1 MAAQAFAA
9 DWQLAVPGWRYEF
22 PRDYFIH
29 PDFKTEWWYFTGHL
43 TDENGNRYGY
53 ELTFFRQG
61 LRAPSTRNG
70 ETSRFLVNDLK
81 FAHFA
86 VTDLSTGQF
95 HFQQKLNRGAFNEAG
110 FAAFRAPSAGIRTP
124 DPVAPSAG
132 GDTGPTP
139 PGSVAAL
146 SLPRRRDHGPVAEP
160 PARSPVPIAAS
171 AGGDTGPTPPGAV
184 PALSPPRRRK
194 HGPAAEPPARTPIPI
209 AATAGGDTGPTPPGA
224 GSARRSPVLPVSLAW
239 IDDWSLEWLGGESF
253 ALHAKGEATALD
265 LHLSSGKPWVIHG
278 EDGVSQK
285 ASGDGHASHYF
296 SGTRLASEGQLSVGG
311 KTMRVTGES
320 WLDREWATNQLAP
333 GQAGW
338 NWFSIQLDDGTELM
352 LYQMRKIDGSLD
364 PNSSGTFIA
373 RDGAAQHLRRDEYQL
388 VAESY
393 WSSPAT
399 EGRYPIAWRLSIPG
413 LGIVLRITTPL
424 ANQELVFNPIIYWE
438 GLIDVDG
445 VRSGVKVRG
454 QGYMEL
460 TGYAGRLSPLSSG
473 E

>member
-124 DPVAPSAG
+124 DPVAP
-132 GDTGPTP
+132 
-139 PGSVAAL
+139 
-146 SLPRRRDHGPVAEP
+146 
-160 PARSPVPIAAS
+160 S

>member
-1 MAAQAFAA
+1 VRGAFLQGVCRVRGLVFWLVNNDFASLEILVPGICVAASDFEVSSEISSKVLSLESFLCPSLFGDCETAKFCYDHSMKLFAAKWVPPFLLALMAGQAFAA

-43 TDENGNRYGY
+43 TDERGNRFGF

-61 LRAPSTRNG
+61 LRPPSTREG

-86 VTDLSTGQF
+86 ITDLSAGQL
-95 HFQQKLNRGAFNEAG
+95 HFQQKLSRGAFDEAG
-110 FAAFRAPSAGIRTP
+110 FAAVPPSA
-124 DPVAPSAG
+124 VSSSNSA
-132 GDTGPTP
+132 
-139 PGSVAAL
+139 SF
-146 SLPRRRDHGPVAEP
+146 
-160 PARSPVPIAAS
+160 SPVS
-171 AGGDTGPTPPGAV
+171 AD
-184 PALSPPRRRK
+184 SR
-194 HGPAAEPPARTPIPI
+194 E
-209 AATAGGDTGPTPPGA
+209 
-224 GSARRSPVLPVSLAW
+224 SPVSQARLAW
-239 IDDWSLEWLGGESF
+239 LEGWSLEWLGGEAF
-253 ALHAKGEATALD
+253 ALHAKGEGTALD
-265 LHLSSGKPWVIHG
+265 LHLTSSKPWVIEG
-278 EDGVSQK
+278 ENGVSQK
-285 ASGDGHASHYF
+285 ADGAGHASHYY
-296 SGTRLASEGQLSVGG
+296 SGTRLASEGQISVGG
-311 KTMRVTGES
+311 KTMRVRGES

-352 LYQMRKIDGSLD
+352 LYQMRKTDGTLD

-373 RDGAAQHLRRDEYQL
+373 RDGSAEHLRREDYQL
-388 VAESY
+388 MADGF
-393 WSSPAT
+393 WTSPAT
-399 EGRYPIAWRLSIPG
+399 QGRYPIAWRLSIPR
-413 LGIVLRITTPL
+413 LGVALRISTPL
-424 ANQELVFNPIIYWE
+424 SNQELVFNPIVYWE

-445 VRSGVKVRG
+445 VRAGAKVRG